1 MTRSSLSFAA
11 TLLLLSIGCAAN
23 QGGRA
28 PIPAPSQASDYQP
41 PNALAPRD
49 TGLLGRSVFRT
60 PEGDPYRVEFE
71 DVLVQPSPSP
81 TALPL
86 SQAAV
91 IEVRSGEGEAA
102 IGDRRVELRQG
113 TTFAVSA
120 GERLTVQPRGE
131 PVTLR
136 VVQIAAR

>member
-49 TGLLGRSVFRT
+49 TGLLG
-60 PEGDPYRVEFE
+60 DPYSGR
-71 DVLVQPSPSP
+71 LRATRIAWSSKTCWCSPRRR
-81 TALPL
+81 
-86 SQAAV
+86 
-91 IEVRSGEGEAA
+91 RS
-102 IGDRRVELRQG
+102 RC
-113 TTFAVSA
+113 
-120 GERLTVQPRGE
+120 P
-131 PVTLR
+131 
-136 VVQIAAR
+136 

>member
-1 MTRSSLSFAA
+1 
-11 TLLLLSIGCAAN
+11 
-23 QGGRA
+23 
-28 PIPAPSQASDYQP
+28 
-41 PNALAPRD
+41 
-49 TGLLGRSVFRT
+49 
-60 PEGDPYRVEFE
+60 
-71 DVLVQPSPSP
+71 
-81 TALPL
+81 
-86 SQAAV
+86 V

>member
-11 TLLLLSIGCAAN
+11 ILFFISIGCAAN
-23 QGGRA
+23 RGGRT
-28 PIPAPSQASDYQP
+28 PIPAPTQSSDYQP

-60 PEGDPYRVEFE
+60 IESDPYRVEFE
-71 DVLVQPSPSP
+71 DVLVQPSSSP

-91 IEVRSGEGEAA
+91 IEVRSGEGEAT

>member
-1 MTRSSLSFAA
+1 
-11 TLLLLSIGCAAN
+11 
-23 QGGRA
+23 
-28 PIPAPSQASDYQP
+28 
-41 PNALAPRD
+41 
-49 TGLLGRSVFRT
+49 
-60 PEGDPYRVEFE
+60 
-71 DVLVQPSPSP
+71 
-81 TALPL
+81 L

-102 IGDRRVELRQG
+102 IGDRRVELKQG

-120 GERLTVQPRGE
+120 GQRLTVQPRAE

>member
-11 TLLLLSIGCAAN
+11 IVLVLSIGCAAN
-23 QGGRA
+23 QGGRT
-28 PIPAPSQASDYQP
+28 PIPAPSQSSDYQP
-41 PNALAPRD
+41 PNALTPRD

-60 PEGDPYRVEFE
+60 IESDPYRVEFE
-71 DVLVQPSPSP
+71 DVLVQPSSSP
-81 TALPL
+81 IALPL

-91 IEVRSGEGEAA
+91 IEVRSGEGNAA
-102 IGDRRVELRQG
+102 VGDRRVELKQG

-120 GERLTVQPRGE
+120 GEQLIVQPRGE